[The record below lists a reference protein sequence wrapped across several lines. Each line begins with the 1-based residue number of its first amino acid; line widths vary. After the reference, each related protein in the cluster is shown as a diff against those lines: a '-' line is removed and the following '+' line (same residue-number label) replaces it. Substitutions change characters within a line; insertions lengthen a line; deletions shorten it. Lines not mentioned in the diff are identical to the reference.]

1 MTYSKKTVEE
11 SVTFKI
17 GDPHRTPRLP
27 SHSRHAPQSPSHSR
41 HAPQSPSHSRHAPRS
56 PSPTHS
62 MLSCTCSDVPEPKH
76 HDRRSAA
83 ESDTA
88 QFSTTQQATVASC
101 TPHPDELYLPA
112 GTQVQGY
119 YVVTVGQEV
128 GIFFAVRIDGI
139 SGASHT
145 RYDHWADMLE
155 LYMSHY
161 NTGLLHAVP
170 TVGGSFWPVGII
182 HPTPPPSPTTT
193 TSSTNSEDLW
203 SYLEDLSEHMSQV

>member
-1 MTYSKKTVEE
+1 MASNNTSGGGLEDFLSTMKISDISFDSVTYSKKTVEE

-17 GDPHRTPRLP
+17 GDPHRTPR
-27 SHSRHAPQSPSHSR
+27 
-41 HAPQSPSHSRHAPRS
+41 SPSHSRHAPRS

-62 MLSCTCSDVPEPKH
+62 TLSRTCLDVPEPKH
-76 HDRRSAA
+76 RDRRSAA

-88 QFSTTQQATVASC
+88 QFSTTQQATVASH
-101 TPHPDELYLPA
+101 TPHPDEQYLPA

-128 GIFFAVRIDGI
+128 GIFFAGL
-139 SGASHT
+139 T
-145 RYDHWADMLE
+145 PKYMLME
-155 LYMSHY
+155 SAAHL
-161 NTGLLHAVP
+161 TPVP
-170 TVGGSFWPVGII
+170 TVGGPFWPVGII

-193 TSSTNSEDLW
+193 ASSTNSEDLW

>member
-1 MTYSKKTVEE
+1 MKISDISFDSVTYSKKTVEE

-17 GDPHRTPRLP
+17 GDPHCTPR
-27 SHSRHAPQSPSHSR
+27 
-41 HAPQSPSHSRHAPRS
+41 SPSHSRHAPRS
-56 PSPTHS
+56 PPPIHS
-62 MLSCTCSDVPEPKH
+62 TLSRTCSDVAEPKH
-76 HDRRSAA
+76 RDRRSAA

-88 QFSTTQQATVASC
+88 QFSTTQQATVASR

-128 GIFFAVRIDGI
+128 GIFFRWLDAKARVDGI

-145 RYDHWADMLE
+145 RYDHWADALE
-155 LYMSHY
+155 LYTSHY
-161 NTGLLHAVP
+161 NTGLLRAVP
-170 TVGGSFWPVGII
+170 TVGGPFWPVGII

-193 TSSTNSEDLW
+193 ASSTDSKDLW